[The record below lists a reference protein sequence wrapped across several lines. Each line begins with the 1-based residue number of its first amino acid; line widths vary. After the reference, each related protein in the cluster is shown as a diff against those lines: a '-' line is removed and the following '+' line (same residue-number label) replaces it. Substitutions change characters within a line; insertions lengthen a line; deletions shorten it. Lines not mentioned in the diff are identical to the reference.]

1 VESGNPVVRSVIKD
15 EQLISEKDQV
25 EQAIA
30 DFFQEVYG
38 GQGRLADSDA
48 DMLLWE
54 RL

>member
-1 VESGNPVVRSVIKD
+1 MESGNPVVKSFFVED
-15 EQLISEKDQV
+15 QLISEKDQ
-25 EQAIA
+25 AIA
-30 DFFQEVYG
+30 NYFQEVYG